1 MAEDLDPDAPEPL
14 YEQLAAI
21 LRADIDGKKLTGRL
35 PTEADLM
42 HQYEVSRGTVR
53 RSIKILTDEG
63 YVRISRGRGTFVVK

>member
-1 MAEDLDPDAPEPL
+1 MAQELDPDAPEPL
-14 YEQLAAI
+14 YEQLATI
-21 LRADIDGKKLTGRL
+21 LRAAIDAKKLSGRL

-42 HQYEVSRGTVR
+42 HEYGISRGTVR